1 MGRINVLD
9 TKTANAIKAGEVI
22 ERPVSVVKELFD
34 NAIDSG
40 ATRVTVEFAGGGISL
55 IRVTDDGCGM
65 DREDAEKAF
74 LIHATSKLSK
84 IEDIYSLSTMGFRGE
99 ALASIAA
106 CSDVTLTTGIR
117 GDKAGTRVVYEDGA
131 LKEITDYP
139 ACSGTTVEVRN
150 LFKNLPAR
158 YKFLKKDSTE
168 GMYIT
173 GLIEKLAVIA
183 PEVSIRLIKDGTTLF
198 TTPGNGSELDAVYAV
213 YGKETAKALVPVS
226 FKYEGGRIEGFTGL
240 TSFVRGNR
248 GLQVVYVNG
257 RLIHNK
263 AVSAAIDEA
272 YKNAVMKNKFP
283 ICFLMIYCEPGTV
296 DVNVHP
302 QKSEVKFSNDGDIFR
317 LVFHGIKDALNKS
330 GEAGMTFSGIASKV
344 EEEANAGT
352 QLRYDFSA
360 AGARESSKTAP
371 SASHKLGQQGDPSA
385 ANKLL
390 KILSGFKPD
399 INALTETPG
408 DGDAVPSAASGPEIP
423 VSEAFADIPAGVP
436 ADVLAVPS
444 VPADLLA
451 APASPA
457 DAFASPAVPSE
468 AFAVP
473 SVPAAPAIIE
483 DVDSNRNITDI
494 ERLASASFVGIIFS
508 TYIIL
513 QNEDICFIVDQHAAH
528 ERVLY
533 EEFMVKKKP
542 GVKPAVEQVLTPQIL
557 TLSWEDYSFVED
569 NLSRFEDNGFELE
582 LLGDRQIAV
591 RTVPL
596 GKAGKQ
602 SEVFGA
608 ILSDLKRD
616 VPSKSEIWYQLIQTT
631 ACKAAV
637 KAGDRL
643 TEQEA
648 MKLIESLS
656 KLEDPYHCAHG
667 RPTFFTVSKKDY
679 EKNFKRIV

>member
-1 MGRINVLD
+1 MGRINILD

-22 ERPVSVVKELFD
+22 ERPVSVVKELID

-40 ATRVTVEFAGGGISL
+40 AARVTVEFAGGGISL
-55 IRVTDDGCGM
+55 IRVSDDGCGM
-65 DREDAEKAF
+65 DREDAQKAF
-74 LIHATSKLSK
+74 LIHATSKLHS

-106 CSDVTLTTGIR
+106 CSDVTLTTCLKG
-117 GDKAGTRVVYEDGA
+117 GKTGTRVVYEDGS
-131 LKEITDYP
+131 LKGVYDDSEGV
-139 ACSGTTVEVRN
+139 GTTVEVRN

-183 PEVSIRLIKDGTTLF
+183 PEISIKLIKDGTTLF
-198 TTPGNGSELDAVYAV
+198 TTPGNGSALDAVYAV

-257 RLIHNK
+257 RLIHSK
-263 AVSAAIDEA
+263 TVSAAIDEA

-317 LVFHGIKDALNKS
+317 LVYHGIKDALTKN
-330 GEAGMTFSGIASKV
+330 GEAGMTFNGIAEKV
-344 EEEANAGT
+344 EQEADSGT

-360 AGARESSKTAP
+360 SAAAPGSAASASSAP
-371 SASHKLGQQGDPSA
+371 AASHKLNPQGSPVQ

-390 KILSGFKPD
+390 QILSEFKPD
-399 INALTETPG
+399 IEALKES
-408 DGDAVPSAASGPEIP
+408 ASEPSANPEETVEEP
-423 VSEAFADIPAGVP
+423 YE
-436 ADVLAVPS
+436 
-444 VPADLLA
+444 
-451 APASPA
+451 APAP
-457 DAFASPAVPSE
+457 
-468 AFAVP
+468 
-473 SVPAAPAIIE
+473 APAIID
-483 DVDSNRNITDI
+483 DVQENRTLTDI
-494 ERLASASFVGIIFS
+494 DRLAAASFVGIIFS

-513 QNEDICFIVDQHAAH
+513 QNEDVCFIVDQHAAH

-533 EEFMVKKKP
+533 EEFMVRKKP
-542 GVKPAVEQVLTPQIL
+542 GTAPAVEQVLTPQII

-569 NLSRFEDNGFELE
+569 NIERFKENGFELE
-582 LLGDRQIAV
+582 LLGDRQVAV

-608 ILSDLKRD
+608 ILTDLKRE

-631 ACKAAV
+631 ACKAAI
-637 KAGDRL
+637 KAGDKI
-643 TEQEA
+643 TQQEA

-667 RPTFFTVSKKDY
+667 RPTFFTVSKKDF

>member
-22 ERPVSVVKELFD
+22 ERPVSVVKELID

-40 ATRVTVEFAGGGISL
+40 ASRVTVEFAGGGISL
-55 IRVTDDGCGM
+55 IRVSDDGCGM
-65 DREDAEKAF
+65 DREDAEMAF
-74 LIHATSKLSK
+74 LIHATSKLRS

-106 CSDVTLTTGIR
+106 CSDVTLTTCLKGE
-117 GDKAGTRVVYEDGA
+117 KTGTKVVYEDGS
-131 LKEITDYP
+131 LKGVYDNG
-139 ACSGTTVEVRN
+139 ACTGTTVEVRN

-173 GLIEKLAVIA
+173 GLIEKLAIIV
-183 PEVSIRLIKDGTTLF
+183 PEISIKLIKDGTTLF
-198 TTPGNGSELDAVYAV
+198 TTPGNGSSLDAVYAV
-213 YGKETAKALVPVS
+213 YGKETAKSLIPVN

-248 GLQVVYVNG
+248 GLQVVFVNG
-257 RLIHNK
+257 RLIHSK
-263 AVSAAIDEA
+263 TVSAAIDEA

-283 ICFLMIYCEPGTV
+283 VCFLMIYCEPGTV

-302 QKSEVKFSNDGDIFR
+302 QKAEVKFSNDGDIFR
-317 LVFHGIKDALNKS
+317 LVYHGIKDALNKN
-330 GEAGMTFSGIASKV
+330 GEAGLSFGGIATK
-344 EEEANAGT
+344 EEEETNTGT
-352 QLRYDFSA
+352 QLRYDFSSA
-360 AGARESSKTAP
+360 APARAAAKTQAP
-371 SASHKLGQQGDPSA
+371 SAASHKLGNQGDPAA

-390 KILSGFKPD
+390 QILSDFKPD
-399 INALTETPG
+399 LNALKETPDAPSNETSSEVIG
-408 DGDAVPSAASGPEIP
+408 DIEN
-423 VSEAFADIPAGVP
+423 VSE
-436 ADVLAVPS
+436 
-444 VPADLLA
+444 
-451 APASPA
+451 
-457 DAFASPAVPSE
+457 PAVIPE
-468 AFAVP
+468 PFVP
-473 SVPAAPAIIE
+473 APAIID
-483 DVDSNRNITDI
+483 DVQENRTLTDI
-494 ERLASASFVGIIFS
+494 ERLAAADFVGIIFS

-513 QNEDICFIVDQHAAH
+513 QNEDVCFIVDQHAAH

-542 GVKPAVEQVLTPQIL
+542 GAVPAVEQVLTPQVL

-569 NLSRFEDNGFELE
+569 NIKRFEENGFELE

-602 SEVFGA
+602 SDIFSQ
-608 ILSDLKRD
+608 ILTDLKRE

-637 KAGDRL
+637 RAGDRL
-643 TEQEA
+643 TQQEA

>member
-1 MGRINVLD
+1 MGRINILD

-22 ERPVSVVKELFD
+22 ERPVSVVKELID

-40 ATRVTVEFAGGGISL
+40 ATRITVEFAGGGISL

-74 LIHATSKLSK
+74 LIHATSKLHS
-84 IEDIYSLSTMGFRGE
+84 IEDIYSLSTNGFRGE

-106 CSDVTLTTGIR
+106 CSDVTLTTCLKGE
-117 GDKAGTRVVYEDGA
+117 GEGTKVVYEDGS
-131 LKEITDYP
+131 LKGVYDNS
-139 ACSGTTVEVRN
+139 ACTGTTVEVRN

-173 GLIEKLAVIA
+173 GLIEKIAVIA
-183 PEVSIRLIKDGTTLF
+183 PEISIKLIKDGSVLF
-198 TTPGNGSELDAVYAV
+198 TTPGNGSSLDAVYAV

-226 FKYEGGRIEGFTGL
+226 FKYEGGRIEGFTGM

-257 RLIHNK
+257 RLIHSK
-263 AVSAAIDEA
+263 TVSAAIDEA

-317 LVFHGIKDALNKS
+317 LVYHGIKDALNKN
-330 GEAGMTFSGIASKV
+330 GEAGTLFGGIASKG
-344 EEEANAGT
+344 EEDTNTGT

-360 AGARESSKTAP
+360 SASASKASSKPSSSTADEP
-371 SASHKLGQQGDPSA
+371 KAIEEKASDEVISVF
-385 ANKLL
+385 
-390 KILSGFKPD
+390 SG
-399 INALTETPG
+399 E
-408 DGDAVPSAASGPEIP
+408 PE
-423 VSEAFADIPAGVP
+423 
-436 ADVLAVPS
+436 
-444 VPADLLA
+444 
-451 APASPA
+451 AP
-457 DAFASPAVPSE
+457 
-468 AFAVP
+468 
-473 SVPAAPAIIE
+473 APAIIE
-483 DVDSNRNITDI
+483 DVAENRTLTDI
-494 ERLASASFVGIIFS
+494 DRLAAADFVGIIFS

-513 QNEDICFIVDQHAAH
+513 QNEDVCFIVDQHAAH

-542 GVKPAVEQVLTPQIL
+542 GVAPAVEQVLSPQIL

-569 NLSRFEDNGFELE
+569 KIDRFKENGFELE

-602 SEVFGA
+602 SEVFSA
-608 ILSDLKRD
+608 ILTDLKRE

-631 ACKAAV
+631 ACKAAIR
-637 KAGDRL
+637 AGDKI
-643 TEQEA
+643 TQQEA
-648 MKLIESLS
+648 MALIEKLS

>member
-1 MGRINVLD
+1 LGRINVLD

-22 ERPVSVVKELFD
+22 ERPVSVVKELVD

-55 IRVTDDGCGM
+55 IRVSDDGCGM

-74 LIHATSKLSK
+74 LIHATSKLHS

-106 CSDVTLTTGIR
+106 CSDVTLTTCLKGE
-117 GDKAGTRVVYEDGA
+117 KEGTKVIYEDGS
-131 LKEITDYP
+131 LKGVYENA
-139 ACSGTTVEVRN
+139 ACTGTTVEVRN

-173 GLIEKLAVIA
+173 GLIEKLAIIA
-183 PEVSIRLIKDGTTLF
+183 PEISIKLIKDGTTLF
-198 TTPGNGSELDAVYAV
+198 TTPGNGSSLDAVYAV

-248 GLQVVYVNG
+248 GLQVVFVNG
-257 RLIHNK
+257 RLIHSK
-263 AVSAAIDEA
+263 TVSAAIDEA

-317 LVFHGIKDALNKS
+317 LVYHGIKDALNKS
-330 GEAGMTFSGIASKV
+330 GEAGLSFGGIVTKD
-344 EEEANAGT
+344 EEETSTGT
-352 QLRYDFSA
+352 QLRYDFST
-360 AGARESSKTAP
+360 SAP
-371 SASHKLGQQGDPSA
+371 AKASAKQQTPSVSSHKLGQQGDPAA
-385 ANKLL
+385 ANKILQ
-390 KILSGFKPD
+390 ILSEFKPD
-399 INALTETPG
+399 INALKETP
-408 DGDAVPSAASGPEIP
+408 DEPSIKEDTVAETVIEPEPFVP
-423 VSEAFADIPAGVP
+423 
-436 ADVLAVPS
+436 
-444 VPADLLA
+444 
-451 APASPA
+451 
-457 DAFASPAVPSE
+457 
-468 AFAVP
+468 
-473 SVPAAPAIIE
+473 APAIIE
-483 DVDSNRNITDI
+483 DVQENRTLTDI
-494 ERLASASFVGIIFS
+494 ERLAAADFVGIIFS

-513 QNEDICFIVDQHAAH
+513 QNEDVCFIVDQHAAH

-542 GVKPAVEQVLTPQIL
+542 GVAPAVEQVLTPQVL

-569 NLSRFEDNGFELE
+569 NLKRFEENGFELE

-602 SEVFGA
+602 SEVFSQ
-608 ILSDLKRD
+608 ILTDLKRE

-637 KAGDRL
+637 RAGDKL
-643 TEQEA
+643 TQQEA

-667 RPTFFTVSKKDY
+667 RPTFFTVYKKDY

>member
-22 ERPVSVVKELFD
+22 ERPVSVVKELVD

-74 LIHATSKLSK
+74 LIHATSKLHS

-106 CSDVTLTTGIR
+106 CSDVTLTTCLKGENS
-117 GDKAGTRVVYEDGA
+117 GTKVVYEDGS
-131 LKEITDYP
+131 LKGVYENPSCT
-139 ACSGTTVEVRN
+139 GTTVEVRN

-183 PEVSIRLIKDGTTLF
+183 PEISIKLIKDGTTLF
-198 TTPGNGSELDAVYAV
+198 TTPGNGSSLDAVYAV
-213 YGKETAKALVPVS
+213 YGKETAKALVPVT

-248 GLQVVYVNG
+248 GLQVVFVNG
-257 RLIHNK
+257 RLIHSK
-263 AVSAAIDEA
+263 TVSAAIDEA

-317 LVFHGIKDALNKS
+317 LVYHGIKDALNKS
-330 GEAGMTFSGIASKV
+330 GEAGLSFGGIATK
-344 EEEANAGT
+344 EEEETNTGT

-360 AGARESSKTAP
+360 AAAPSKASKTQTASAP
-371 SASHKLGQQGDPSA
+371 SASHKLNPQGDPAA

-390 KILSGFKPD
+390 QILSEFKPD

-408 DGDAVPSAASGPEIP
+408 EP
-423 VSEAFADIPAGVP
+423 VVVKEQAEEVISE
-436 ADVLAVPS
+436 
-444 VPADLLA
+444 
-451 APASPA
+451 
-457 DAFASPAVPSE
+457 
-468 AFAVP
+468 
-473 SVPAAPAIIE
+473 PAAPAIID
-483 DVDSNRNITDI
+483 DVQENRTLSDI
-494 ERLASASFVGIIFS
+494 ERLAAADFVGIIFS

-513 QNEDICFIVDQHAAH
+513 QNEDVCFIVDQHAAH

-542 GVKPAVEQVLTPQIL
+542 GTAPAVEQVLTPQVL

-569 NLSRFEDNGFELE
+569 NIKRFEENGFELE

-602 SEVFGA
+602 SEVFSQ
-608 ILSDLKRD
+608 ILTDLKRE

-637 KAGDRL
+637 RAGDKL
-643 TEQEA
+643 TQQEA

>member
-22 ERPVSVVKELFD
+22 ERPVSVVKELVD

-55 IRVTDDGCGM
+55 IRVSDDGCGM

-74 LIHATSKLSK
+74 LIHATSKLHS

-106 CSDVTLTTGIR
+106 CSDVTLTTCLKGE
-117 GDKAGTRVVYEDGA
+117 KTGTKVVYEDGS
-131 LKEITDYP
+131 LKDVYDNPE
-139 ACSGTTVEVRN
+139 CVGTTVEVRN

-183 PEVSIRLIKDGTTLF
+183 PEISIKLIKDGATLF
-198 TTPGNGSELDAVYAV
+198 TTPGNGSSLDAVYAV

-248 GLQVVYVNG
+248 GLQVVFVNG
-257 RLIHNK
+257 RLIHSK
-263 AVSAAIDEA
+263 TVSAAIDEA

-317 LVFHGIKDALNKS
+317 LVYHGIKDALTKN
-330 GEAGMTFSGIASKV
+330 GEAGMTFNGIAEKV
-344 EEEANAGT
+344 EEEANSGT
-352 QLRYDFSA
+352 QLRYDFSTASA
-360 AGARESSKTAP
+360 APKASSRYSAAP
-371 SASHKLGQQGDPSA
+371 TASHKLGQQGDPA
-385 ANKLL
+385 QANKLL
-390 KILSGFKPD
+390 QILSEFKPD
-399 INALTETPG
+399 IEALKESSEE
-408 DGDAVPSAASGPEIP
+408 PSAKQEPAAEPE
-423 VSEAFADIPAGVP
+423 VFETVQ
-436 ADVLAVPS
+436 
-444 VPADLLA
+444 
-451 APASPA
+451 
-457 DAFASPAVPSE
+457 
-468 AFAVP
+468 
-473 SVPAAPAIIE
+473 AAPAIIE
-483 DVDSNRNITDI
+483 DVQKNRTLTDI
-494 ERLASASFVGIIFS
+494 DRLAAADFVGIIFS

-513 QNEDICFIVDQHAAH
+513 QNEDVCFIVDQHAAH

-542 GVKPAVEQVLTPQIL
+542 GTAPAVEQVLTPQII

-569 NLSRFEDNGFELE
+569 NIERFKENGFELE

-602 SEVFGA
+602 SEVFSA
-608 ILSDLKRD
+608 ILVDLKRE

-631 ACKAAV
+631 ACKAAIR
-637 KAGDRL
+637 AGDRI
-643 TEQEA
+643 TQQEA
-648 MKLIESLS
+648 MRLIEELS
-656 KLEDPYHCAHG
+656 MCEDPYHCAHG
-667 RPTFFTVSKKDY
+667 RPTFFTVAKKDY

>member
-1 MGRINVLD
+1 MGRINILD

-22 ERPVSVVKELFD
+22 ERPVSVVKELID

-40 ATRVTVEFAGGGISL
+40 ASRIIVEFAGGGISL

-65 DREDAEKAF
+65 DREDAQKAF
-74 LIHATSKLSK
+74 LIHATSKLHK

-106 CSDVTLTTGIR
+106 CSDVTLTTCLKG
-117 GDKAGTRVVYEDGA
+117 GKQGTQVVYEDGS
-131 LKEITDYP
+131 LKGVYDSPEST
-139 ACSGTTVEVRN
+139 GTTIEVRN

-183 PEVSIRLIKDGTTLF
+183 PEISIKLIKDGATLF
-198 TTPGNGSELDAVYAV
+198 TTPGNGNALDAVYAV

-226 FKYEGGRIEGFTGL
+226 FKYESGRIEGFTGL

-257 RLIHNK
+257 RLIHSK
-263 AVSAAIDEA
+263 TVSAAIDEA

-283 ICFLMIYCEPGTV
+283 VCFLMIYCEPGTV

-302 QKSEVKFSNDGDIFR
+302 QKSEVKFSNDSDIFR
-317 LVFHGIKDALNKS
+317 LVYHGIKDALNKN
-330 GEAGMTFSGIASKV
+330 GEAGMTFSGIAEKV
-344 EEEANAGT
+344 SEEADSAT
-352 QLRYDFSA
+352 QLRFDFSTTNTKA
-360 AGARESSKTAP
+360 QEKPSTPATA
-371 SASHKLGQQGDPSA
+371 HKLVQPQGDPAA
-385 ANKLL
+385 ANRLL
-390 KILSGFKPD
+390 KILSDFKPD
-399 INALTETPG
+399 IDALKENTDEP
-408 DGDAVPSAASGPEIP
+408 VPS
-423 VSEAFADIPAGVP
+423 SEPAPTEAEGIFE
-436 ADVLAVPS
+436 
-444 VPADLLA
+444 
-451 APASPA
+451 SP
-457 DAFASPAVPSE
+457 
-468 AFAVP
+468 
-473 SVPAAPAIIE
+473 APAIIE
-483 DVDSNRNITDI
+483 DKQENRTLTDI
-494 ERLASASFVGIIFS
+494 DRLASADFVGIIFS

-513 QNEDICFIVDQHAAH
+513 QNEDVCFIVDQHAAH

-542 GVKPAVEQVLTPQIL
+542 GAVPAVEQVLTPQIL

-569 NLSRFEDNGFELE
+569 NLDRFRDNGFELE
-582 LLGDRQIAV
+582 MLGDRQVAV

-602 SEVFGA
+602 SEVFEA
-608 ILSDLKRD
+608 ILTDLKRE
-616 VPSKSEIWYQLIQTT
+616 VPSKSDIWYQLIQTT
-631 ACKAAV
+631 ACKAAIR
-637 KAGDRL
+637 AGDKI

>member
-1 MGRINVLD
+1 MGRINILD

-22 ERPVSVVKELFD
+22 ERPVSVVKELID

-40 ATRVTVEFAGGGISL
+40 ASRITVEFAGGGISL

-74 LIHATSKLSK
+74 LIHATSKLHS
-84 IEDIYSLSTMGFRGE
+84 IEEIYSLSTMGFRGE

-106 CSDVTLTTGIR
+106 CSDVTLTTGLK
-117 GDKAGTRVVYEDGA
+117 DEKNGTMVVYEDGS
-131 LKEITDYP
+131 LKEVSECP
-139 ACSGTTVEVRN
+139 SCSGTTIEVRN

-183 PEVSIRLIKDGTTLF
+183 PEISIKLIKDGVTLF
-198 TTPGNGSELDAVYAV
+198 TTPGNGSSLDAVYAV

-248 GLQVVYVNG
+248 GLQVVFVNG
-257 RLIHNK
+257 RLIHSK
-263 AVSAAIDEA
+263 TVSAAIDEA

-317 LVFHGIKDALNKS
+317 LVYHGIKDALTKN
-330 GEAGMTFSGIASKV
+330 GEAGMTFNGIAEKV
-344 EEEANAGT
+344 EEEANSGT
-352 QLRYDFSA
+352 QLRYDFSTASA
-360 AGARESSKTAP
+360 APKSASRYSAGP
-371 SASHKLGQQGDPSA
+371 SASHKLGQQGDPA
-385 ANKLL
+385 QANKLL
-390 KILSGFKPD
+390 QILSEFKPD
-399 INALTETPG
+399 IEALKEDTSEPSFKQETAIAEPEPFETEPV
-408 DGDAVPSAASGPEIP
+408 VP
-423 VSEAFADIPAGVP
+423 V
-436 ADVLAVPS
+436 
-444 VPADLLA
+444 
-451 APASPA
+451 
-457 DAFASPAVPSE
+457 
-468 AFAVP
+468 
-473 SVPAAPAIIE
+473 APAIIE
-483 DVDSNRNITDI
+483 DVQENRTITDI
-494 ERLASASFVGIIFS
+494 DRLAAADFVGIIFS

-513 QNEDICFIVDQHAAH
+513 QNEDVCFIVDQHAAH

-542 GVKPAVEQVLTPQIL
+542 GATPVVEQVLTPQIL
-557 TLSWEDYSFVED
+557 ILSWEDYSFVED
-569 NLSRFEDNGFELE
+569 NIERFKENGFELE

-608 ILSDLKRD
+608 ILTDLKRE
-616 VPSKSEIWYQLIQTT
+616 VPAKSDIWYQLIQTT

-637 KAGDRL
+637 RAGDKL
-643 TEQEA
+643 TQQEA
-648 MKLIESLS
+648 MRLIKELS
-656 KLEDPYHCAHG
+656 ACEDPYHCAHG

>member
-34 NAIDSG
+34 NALDSG

-74 LIHATSKLSK
+74 LIHATSKLQS
-84 IEDIYSLSTMGFRGE
+84 IEDIYTLSTMGFRGE

-106 CSDVTLTTGIR
+106 CSDVTLTTSLKGE
-117 GDKAGTRVVYEDGA
+117 DKGTRVVYEDGS
-131 LKEITDYP
+131 LKDISECP
-139 ACSGTTVEVRN
+139 SCSGTTVEVRN

-173 GLIEKLAVIA
+173 GLIEKLAIIA
-183 PEVSIRLIKDGTTLF
+183 PEISIKLIKDGTVLF
-198 TTPGNGSELDAVYAV
+198 TTPGNGSATDAVYAV

-226 FKYEGGRIEGFTGL
+226 YKQEGGRIEGFTGL

-248 GLQVVYVNG
+248 GLQVVFVNG
-257 RLIHNK
+257 RLIHSK
-263 AVSAAIDEA
+263 TVSAAIDEA

-302 QKSEVKFSNDGDIFR
+302 QKSEVKFSSDNDIFR
-317 LVFHGIKDALNKS
+317 LVYHGIKDALNKS
-330 GEAGMTFSGIASKV
+330 GEAGMTFGGIASKV
-344 EEEANAGT
+344 EEEAESGT

-360 AGARESSKTAP
+360 SQSASGPSSQTSSRTSSP
-371 SASHKLGQQGDPSA
+371 SVSSHKLGQQGGDPAA
-385 ANKLL
+385 ANRLL
-390 KILSGFKPD
+390 KILSEFKPD
-399 INALTETPG
+399 IEALKEDTAGPRNGTLTETQPESQTQLQ
-408 DGDAVPSAASGPEIP
+408 DSDAP
-423 VSEAFADIPAGVP
+423 GVP
-436 ADVLAVPS
+436 DVFIPPVTENTQPK
-444 VPADLLA
+444 
-451 APASPA
+451 
-457 DAFASPAVPSE
+457 
-468 AFAVP
+468 
-473 SVPAAPAIIE
+473 APAIID
-483 DVDSNRNITDI
+483 DVTENRTITDI
-494 ERLASASFVGIIFS
+494 DRLAAASFVGIIFS

-542 GVKPAVEQVLTPQIL
+542 GAPVAVEQVLTPQIL

-569 NLSRFEDNGFELE
+569 NLSRFEENGFELE

-596 GKAGKQ
+596 GKAGRQ
-602 SEVFGA
+602 SAVFGE
-608 ILSDLKRD
+608 ILTDLKRE
-616 VPSKSEIWYQLIQTT
+616 VPSKSDIWYQLIQTT

-637 KAGDRL
+637 RAGDRL

-648 MKLIESLS
+648 MSLIEKLS

>member
-1 MGRINVLD
+1 MGRINILD

-22 ERPVSVVKELFD
+22 ERPVSVVKELID

-40 ATRVTVEFAGGGISL
+40 ATRITVEFAGGGISL

-74 LIHATSKLSK
+74 LIHATSKLHS
-84 IEDIYSLSTMGFRGE
+84 IEDIYSLSTNGFRGE

-106 CSDVTLTTGIR
+106 CSDVTLTTCIK
-117 GDKAGTRVVYEDGA
+117 GDKTGTKVEYEDGS
-131 LKEITDYP
+131 LKGVYDNPE
-139 ACSGTTVEVRN
+139 CVGTTVEVRN

-173 GLIEKLAVIA
+173 GLIEKIAVIA
-183 PEVSIRLIKDGTTLF
+183 PEISIKLIKDGATLF
-198 TTPGNGSELDAVYAV
+198 TTPGNGSSLDAVYAV

-248 GLQVVYVNG
+248 GLQVVFVNG
-257 RLIHNK
+257 RLIHSK
-263 AVSAAIDEA
+263 TVSAAIDEA

-317 LVFHGIKDALNKS
+317 LVYHGIKDALTKS
-330 GEAGMTFSGIASKV
+330 GQAGMTFNGIAEKV
-344 EEEANAGT
+344 DEEANAGT
-352 QLRYDFSA
+352 QLRYDFSSA
-360 AGARESSKTAP
+360 SAP
-371 SASHKLGQQGDPSA
+371 SKAASKPSSAPVASHKLGQQGDPA
-385 ANKLL
+385 QANKLL
-390 KILSGFKPD
+390 KILSEFKPD
-399 INALTETPG
+399 IEALKESS
-408 DGDAVPSAASGPEIP
+408 DVPSSKDETASEPE
-423 VSEAFADIPAGVP
+423 VFD
-436 ADVLAVPS
+436 
-444 VPADLLA
+444 
-451 APASPA
+451 APAP
-457 DAFASPAVPSE
+457 
-468 AFAVP
+468 
-473 SVPAAPAIIE
+473 APAIID
-483 DVDSNRNITDI
+483 DVQENRTLTDI
-494 ERLASASFVGIIFS
+494 ERLASAEFVGIIFS

-513 QNEDICFIVDQHAAH
+513 QNEDVCFIVDQHAAH

-542 GVKPAVEQVLTPQIL
+542 GATPAVEQVLTPQII

-569 NLSRFEDNGFELE
+569 NIERFKDNGFELE
-582 LLGDRQIAV
+582 LLGDRQVAV

-608 ILSDLKRD
+608 ILTDLKRE

-637 KAGDRL
+637 RAGDKL
-643 TEQEA
+643 TRQEA

>member
-9 TKTANAIKAGEVI
+9 AKTANAIKAGEVI

-55 IRVTDDGCGM
+55 IRVSDDGCGM
-65 DREDAEKAF
+65 DREDAEKSF
-74 LIHATSKLSK
+74 LIHATSKLHA
-84 IEDIYSLSTMGFRGE
+84 IEDIYTLSTMGFRGE

-117 GDKAGTRVVYEDGA
+117 GEKSGTKVVYEDGS
-131 LKEITDYP
+131 LKGVYECAP
-139 ACSGTTVEVRN
+139 CSGTVVEVRN

-173 GLIEKLAVIA
+173 GLIEKFAVIA
-183 PEVSIRLIKDGTTLF
+183 PEISIKLIKDGNVLF
-198 TTPGNGSELDAVYAV
+198 TTPGNGSSLDAVYSV
-213 YGKETAKALVPVS
+213 YGKETAKALVPVN
-226 FKYEGGRIEGFTGL
+226 FKYEGGRVEGFTGL

-248 GLQVVYVNG
+248 GLQVVFVNG
-257 RLIHNK
+257 RLIHSK
-263 AVSAAIDEA
+263 TVSAAIDEA

-302 QKSEVKFSNDGDIFR
+302 QKSEVKFSSDSDIFR
-317 LVFHGIKDALNKS
+317 LVYHGIKDALAKS
-330 GEAGMTFSGIASKV
+330 GEAGAVFGGIASKD
-344 EEEANAGT
+344 EEEKDTGT
-352 QLRYDFSA
+352 QLRFDFSSTKA
-360 AGARESSKTAP
+360 ASRTSSSQVP
-371 SASHKLGQQGDPSA
+371 SASHKLGQQQGDPAA

-390 KILSGFKPD
+390 KILSEFKPD
-399 INALTETPG
+399 IGALSEEPG
-408 DGDAVPSAASGPEIP
+408 TSVKTSSEDNGTMPSENDVFLSVTDEAP
-423 VSEAFADIPAGVP
+423 VVP
-436 ADVLAVPS
+436 AE
-444 VPADLLA
+444 A
-451 APASPA
+451 APK
-457 DAFASPAVPSE
+457 
-468 AFAVP
+468 
-473 SVPAAPAIIE
+473 IIE
-483 DVDSNRNITDI
+483 DAPENRVLTDI
-494 ERLASASFVGIIFS
+494 DRLASADFVGIIFS

-542 GVKPAVEQVLTPQIL
+542 GNPPAVEQVLTPQIL

-569 NLSRFEDNGFELE
+569 NISRFEENGFELE

-596 GKAGKQ
+596 GKAGRQ
-602 SEVFGA
+602 SAVFGE
-608 ILSDLKRD
+608 ILTDLKRE
-616 VPSKSEIWYQLIQTT
+616 VPAKSDIWYQLIQTT

-637 KAGDRL
+637 RAGDKL

-648 MKLIESLS
+648 MSLIAKLSV
-656 KLEDPYHCAHG
+656 LEDPYHCAHG

>member
-1 MGRINVLD
+1 MGRINILD

-22 ERPVSVVKELFD
+22 ERPVSVVKELID

-40 ATRVTVEFAGGGISL
+40 ASRIIVEFAGGGISL

-65 DREDAEKAF
+65 DREDAQKAF
-74 LIHATSKLSK
+74 LIHATSKLHK

-106 CSDVTLTTGIR
+106 CSDVTLTTCLKG
-117 GDKAGTRVVYEDGA
+117 GKQGTQVVYEDGS
-131 LKEITDYP
+131 LKGVYDSPEST
-139 ACSGTTVEVRN
+139 GTTIEVRN

-183 PEVSIRLIKDGTTLF
+183 PEISIKLIKDGATLF
-198 TTPGNGSELDAVYAV
+198 TTPGNGNALDAVYAV

-226 FKYEGGRIEGFTGL
+226 FKYESGRIEGFTGL

-257 RLIHNK
+257 RLIHSK
-263 AVSAAIDEA
+263 TVSAAIDEA

-283 ICFLMIYCEPGTV
+283 VCFLMIYCEPGTV

-302 QKSEVKFSNDGDIFR
+302 QKSEVKFSNDSDIFR
-317 LVFHGIKDALNKS
+317 LVYHGIKDALNKN
-330 GEAGMTFSGIASKV
+330 GEAGMTFSGIAEKV
-344 EEEANAGT
+344 SEEADSAT
-352 QLRYDFSA
+352 QLRFDFSTTNTKA
-360 AGARESSKTAP
+360 QEKPSTPATA
-371 SASHKLGQQGDPSA
+371 HKLVQPQGDPAA
-385 ANKLL
+385 ANRLL
-390 KILSGFKPD
+390 KILSDFKPD
-399 INALTETPG
+399 IDALKENTDEP
-408 DGDAVPSAASGPEIP
+408 VPS
-423 VSEAFADIPAGVP
+423 SEPAPTEAEGIFE
-436 ADVLAVPS
+436 
-444 VPADLLA
+444 
-451 APASPA
+451 SP
-457 DAFASPAVPSE
+457 
-468 AFAVP
+468 
-473 SVPAAPAIIE
+473 APAIVE
-483 DVDSNRNITDI
+483 DKQENRTLTDI
-494 ERLASASFVGIIFS
+494 DRLASADFVGIIFS

-513 QNEDICFIVDQHAAH
+513 QNEDVCFIVDQHAAH

-542 GVKPAVEQVLTPQIL
+542 GAVPAVEQVLTPQIL

-569 NLSRFEDNGFELE
+569 NLDRFRDNGFELE
-582 LLGDRQIAV
+582 MLGDRQVAV

-602 SEVFGA
+602 SEVFEA
-608 ILSDLKRD
+608 ILTDLKRE
-616 VPSKSEIWYQLIQTT
+616 VPSKSDIWYQLIQTT
-631 ACKAAV
+631 ACKAAIR
-637 KAGDRL
+637 AGDKI

>member
-1 MGRINVLD
+1 MGRINILD

-22 ERPVSVVKELFD
+22 ERPVSVVKELID

-40 ATRVTVEFAGGGISL
+40 ATRVTVEFAGGGITL
-55 IRVTDDGCGM
+55 IRVSDDGCGM

-74 LIHATSKLSK
+74 LIHATSKLHS
-84 IEDIYSLSTMGFRGE
+84 IEDIYSLSTNGFRGE

-106 CSDVTLTTGIR
+106 CSDVTLTTCLNGENE
-117 GDKAGTRVVYEDGA
+117 GTRVVYEDGS
-131 LKEITDYP
+131 LKGVYDNP
-139 ACSGTTVEVRN
+139 ACTGTTVEVRN

-173 GLIEKLAVIA
+173 GLIEKIAIIA
-183 PEVSIRLIKDGTTLF
+183 PEISIKLIKDGTTLF
-198 TTPGNGSELDAVYAV
+198 TTPGNGSSLDAVYAV
-213 YGKETAKALVPVS
+213 YGKDTAKALVPVS

-248 GLQVVYVNG
+248 GLQCVFVNG
-257 RLIHNK
+257 RLIHSK
-263 AVSAAIDEA
+263 TVSAAIDEA

-317 LVFHGIKDALNKS
+317 LVYHGIKDALNKS
-330 GEAGMTFSGIASKV
+330 GEAGLSFGGIVTK
-344 EEEANAGT
+344 EEEPDTGT
-352 QLRYDFSA
+352 QLRYDFSTTA
-360 AGARESSKTAP
+360 PVKSASKTQTSSA
-371 SASHKLGQQGDPSA
+371 ASHKIGPQQGDPAA

-390 KILSGFKPD
+390 QILADFKPD
-399 INALTETPG
+399 LNALKETSDEPASNEEPVALESTETE
-408 DGDAVPSAASGPEIP
+408 SI
-423 VSEAFADIPAGVP
+423 VS
-436 ADVLAVPS
+436 
-444 VPADLLA
+444 
-451 APASPA
+451 
-457 DAFASPAVPSE
+457 
-468 AFAVP
+468 
-473 SVPAAPAIIE
+473 APAIIE
-483 DVDSNRNITDI
+483 DVQENRTLTDI
-494 ERLASASFVGIIFS
+494 ERLAAADFVGIIFS

-513 QNEDICFIVDQHAAH
+513 QNEDVCFIVDQHAAH

-533 EEFMVKKKP
+533 EEFMVKKQP
-542 GVKPAVEQVLTPQIL
+542 GSAPAVEQVLTPQVL

-569 NLSRFEDNGFELE
+569 NLKRFEENGFELE

-602 SEVFGA
+602 SEVFSN
-608 ILSDLKRD
+608 ILTDLKRD

-631 ACKAAV
+631 ACKAAIR
-637 KAGDRL
+637 AGDKI
-643 TEQEA
+643 TQQEA

>member
-1 MGRINVLD
+1 MGRINILD

-22 ERPVSVVKELFD
+22 ERPVSVVKELID

-40 ATRVTVEFAGGGISL
+40 AARVTVEFAGGGISL
-55 IRVTDDGCGM
+55 IRVSDDGCGM

-74 LIHATSKLSK
+74 LIHATSKLHS

-106 CSDVTLTTGIR
+106 CSDVTLTTCIKGE
-117 GDKAGTRVVYEDGA
+117 KTGTRVVYEDGS
-131 LKEITDYP
+131 LKGVYDNPE
-139 ACSGTTVEVRN
+139 CVGTTVEVRN

-183 PEVSIRLIKDGTTLF
+183 PEISIKLIKDGATLF
-198 TTPGNGSELDAVYAV
+198 TTPGNGSSLDAVYAV

-248 GLQVVYVNG
+248 GLQVVFVNG
-257 RLIHNK
+257 RLIHSK
-263 AVSAAIDEA
+263 TVSAAIDEA

-302 QKSEVKFSNDGDIFR
+302 QKSEVKFSNDGDIFW
-317 LVFHGIKDALNKS
+317 LVYHGIKDALTKN
-330 GEAGMTFSGIASKV
+330 GEAGMTFNGIAEKV
-344 EEEANAGT
+344 EEEANSGT
-352 QLRYDFSA
+352 QLRYDFSTASA
-360 AGARESSKTAP
+360 APKSASRYSAGP
-371 SASHKLGQQGDPSA
+371 SASHKLGQQGDPA
-385 ANKLL
+385 QANKLL
-390 KILSGFKPD
+390 QILSEFKPD
-399 INALTETPG
+399 IEALKE
-408 DGDAVPSAASGPEIP
+408 DASEPTVKQKTGVVEPEPFESAHVMPI
-423 VSEAFADIPAGVP
+423 
-436 ADVLAVPS
+436 
-444 VPADLLA
+444 
-451 APASPA
+451 
-457 DAFASPAVPSE
+457 
-468 AFAVP
+468 
-473 SVPAAPAIIE
+473 APAIIE
-483 DVDSNRNITDI
+483 DVQENRTITDI
-494 ERLASASFVGIIFS
+494 DRLAAADFVGIIFS

-513 QNEDICFIVDQHAAH
+513 QNEDVCFIVDQHAAH

-542 GVKPAVEQVLTPQIL
+542 GVTPAVEQVLTPQIL

-569 NLSRFEDNGFELE
+569 NIDRFKENGFELE

-608 ILSDLKRD
+608 ILTDLKRE

-637 KAGDRL
+637 RAGDRL
-643 TEQEA
+643 TQQEA
-648 MKLIESLS
+648 MRLIEELSLC
-656 KLEDPYHCAHG
+656 EDPYHCAHG

>member
-1 MGRINVLD
+1 MGRINILD

-22 ERPVSVVKELFD
+22 ERPVSVVKELVD

-55 IRVTDDGCGM
+55 IRVSDDGCGM

-74 LIHATSKLSK
+74 LIHATSKLHS
-84 IEDIYSLSTMGFRGE
+84 IEDIYSLSTNGFRGE

-106 CSDVTLTTGIR
+106 CSDVTLTTCLKGENE
-117 GDKAGTRVVYEDGA
+117 GTRVVYEDGS
-131 LKEITDYP
+131 LKGVYDNA
-139 ACSGTTVEVRN
+139 ACTGTTVEVRN

-173 GLIEKLAVIA
+173 GLIEKIAVIV
-183 PEVSIRLIKDGTTLF
+183 PEISIKLIKDGSVLF
-198 TTPGNGSELDAVYAV
+198 TTPGNGSSLDAVYAV

-248 GLQVVYVNG
+248 GLQVVFVNG
-257 RLIHNK
+257 RLIHSK
-263 AVSAAIDEA
+263 TVSAAIDEA

-317 LVFHGIKDALNKS
+317 LVYHGIKDALNKS
-330 GEAGMTFSGIASKV
+330 GEAGLSFGGIVTK
-344 EEEANAGT
+344 EEDEMNTGT
-352 QLRYDFSA
+352 QLRYDFS
-360 AGARESSKTAP
+360 STAP
-371 SASHKLGQQGDPSA
+371 VKASAKPQTTAAASHKLGQQGDPAA

-390 KILSGFKPD
+390 QILSEFKPD
-399 INALTETPG
+399 INALKETSDESSVKEETVAEPVTEPEPF
-408 DGDAVPSAASGPEIP
+408 VP
-423 VSEAFADIPAGVP
+423 
-436 ADVLAVPS
+436 
-444 VPADLLA
+444 
-451 APASPA
+451 
-457 DAFASPAVPSE
+457 
-468 AFAVP
+468 
-473 SVPAAPAIIE
+473 APAIIDDIQE
-483 DVDSNRNITDI
+483 NRTLTDI
-494 ERLASASFVGIIFS
+494 ERLAAADFVGIIFS

-513 QNEDICFIVDQHAAH
+513 QNEDVCFIVDQHAAH

-542 GVKPAVEQVLTPQIL
+542 GVAPAVEQVLTPQVI

-569 NLSRFEDNGFELE
+569 NLKRFEENGFELE
-582 LLGDRQIAV
+582 LLGDRQLAV

-596 GKAGKQ
+596 GKAGRQ
-602 SEVFGA
+602 SEVFSQ
-608 ILSDLKRD
+608 ILTDLKRE

-631 ACKAAV
+631 ACKAAIR
-637 KAGDRL
+637 AGDKI
-643 TEQEA
+643 TQQEA

>member
-22 ERPVSVVKELFD
+22 ERPVSVVKELID

-40 ATRVTVEFAGGGISL
+40 ASRITVEFAGGGISL

-74 LIHATSKLSK
+74 LIHATSKLHS

-106 CSDVTLTTGIR
+106 CSDVTLTTCLKGE
-117 GDKAGTRVVYEDGA
+117 KEGTKVVYEDGS
-131 LKEITDYP
+131 LKGVYDNPEM
-139 ACSGTTVEVRN
+139 SGTSVEVRN

-158 YKFLKKDSTE
+158 YKFLKKESTE

-183 PEVSIRLIKDGTTLF
+183 PEISIKLIKDGATLF
-198 TTPGNGSELDAVYAV
+198 TTPGNGSSLDAVYAV

-248 GLQVVYVNG
+248 GLQVVFVNG
-257 RLIHNK
+257 RLIHSK
-263 AVSAAIDEA
+263 TVSAAIDEA

-317 LVFHGIKDALNKS
+317 LVYHGIKDALTKN
-330 GEAGMTFSGIASKV
+330 GEAGMTFNGIAEKV
-344 EEEANAGT
+344 EAEADSGT
-352 QLRYDFSA
+352 QLRYDFSTA
-360 AGARESSKTAP
+360 SSAP
-371 SASHKLGQQGDPSA
+371 KASSRYSASPNASHKLGQQGDPA
-385 ANKLL
+385 QANKLL
-390 KILSGFKPD
+390 QILSEFKPD
-399 INALTETPG
+399 IEALKETSDEP
-408 DGDAVPSAASGPEIP
+408 AAKPESA
-423 VSEAFADIPAGVP
+423 SEQDIIEP
-436 ADVLAVPS
+436 
-444 VPADLLA
+444 
-451 APASPA
+451 
-457 DAFASPAVPSE
+457 
-468 AFAVP
+468 
-473 SVPAAPAIIE
+473 VPAAPAIID
-483 DVDSNRNITDI
+483 DVQENRNITDI
-494 ERLASASFVGIIFS
+494 DRLAAAVFVGIIFS

-513 QNEDICFIVDQHAAH
+513 QNEDVCFIVDQHAAH

-533 EEFMVKKKP
+533 EEFMIKKKP
-542 GVKPAVEQVLTPQIL
+542 GAVPAVEQVLTPQIL

-569 NLSRFEDNGFELE
+569 NIDRFKDNGFELE
-582 LLGDRQIAV
+582 LLGDRQVAV

-602 SEVFGA
+602 SEVFSA
-608 ILSDLKRD
+608 ILTDLKHE

-631 ACKAAV
+631 ACKAAIR
-637 KAGDRL
+637 AGDKI
-643 TEQEA
+643 TQQEA
-648 MKLIESLS
+648 MRLVEELS
-656 KLEDPYHCAHG
+656 GCEDPYHCAHG
-667 RPTFFTVSKKDY
+667 RPTFFTVAKKDY

>member
-22 ERPVSVVKELFD
+22 ERPVSVVKELID

-40 ATRVTVEFAGGGISL
+40 ASRITVEFAGGGISL

-65 DREDAEKAF
+65 DREDAGKAF
-74 LIHATSKLSK
+74 LIHATSKLRS

-106 CSDVTLTTGIR
+106 CSDVTLTTCLKGE
-117 GDKAGTRVVYEDGA
+117 KEGTKVVYEDGS
-131 LKEITDYP
+131 LKGVYDNPEM
-139 ACSGTTVEVRN
+139 SGTSVEVRN

-183 PEVSIRLIKDGTTLF
+183 PEISIKLIKDGVTLF
-198 TTPGNGSELDAVYAV
+198 TTPGNGSSLDAVYAV

-248 GLQVVYVNG
+248 GLQVVFVNG
-257 RLIHNK
+257 RLIHSK
-263 AVSAAIDEA
+263 TVSAAIDEA

-317 LVFHGIKDALNKS
+317 LVYHGIKDALTKN
-330 GEAGMTFSGIASKV
+330 GEAGMTFNGIAEKV
-344 EEEANAGT
+344 EEEADSGT
-352 QLRYDFSA
+352 QLRYDFSTA
-360 AGARESSKTAP
+360 ASAPKASSRYSAP
-371 SASHKLGQQGDPSA
+371 PNASHKLGQQGDPA
-385 ANKLL
+385 QANKLL
-390 KILSGFKPD
+390 QILSEFKPD
-399 INALTETPG
+399 IEALKETS
-408 DGDAVPSAASGPEIP
+408 DEPSAKPEPALEQEITEP
-423 VSEAFADIPAGVP
+423 VQT
-436 ADVLAVPS
+436 
-444 VPADLLA
+444 
-451 APASPA
+451 
-457 DAFASPAVPSE
+457 
-468 AFAVP
+468 
-473 SVPAAPAIIE
+473 APAIID
-483 DVDSNRNITDI
+483 DVQENRTITDI
-494 ERLASASFVGIIFS
+494 DRLAAADFVGIIFS

-513 QNEDICFIVDQHAAH
+513 QNEDVCFIVDQHAAH

-533 EEFMVKKKP
+533 EEFMIRKKP
-542 GVKPAVEQVLTPQIL
+542 GTAPAVEQVLTPQII

-569 NLSRFEDNGFELE
+569 NIERFKENGFELE

-602 SEVFGA
+602 SEVFSA
-608 ILSDLKRD
+608 ILVDLKRE
-616 VPSKSEIWYQLIQTT
+616 VPSRSEIWYQLIQTT
-631 ACKAAV
+631 ACKAAIR
-637 KAGDRL
+637 AGDRI
-643 TEQEA
+643 TQQEA
-648 MKLIESLS
+648 MRLIEELS
-656 KLEDPYHCAHG
+656 MCEDPYHCAHG
-667 RPTFFTVSKKDY
+667 RPTFFTVAKKDY

>member
-1 MGRINVLD
+1 LGRINILD

-22 ERPVSVVKELFD
+22 ERPVSVVKELID

-40 ATRVTVEFAGGGISL
+40 ASRIIVEFAGGGISL

-65 DREDAEKAF
+65 DREDAQKAF
-74 LIHATSKLSK
+74 LIHATSKLHK

-106 CSDVTLTTGIR
+106 CSDVTLTTCLKG
-117 GDKAGTRVVYEDGA
+117 GKQGTQVVYEDGS
-131 LKEITDYP
+131 LKGVYDSPEST
-139 ACSGTTVEVRN
+139 GTTIEVRN

-183 PEVSIRLIKDGTTLF
+183 PEISIKLIKDGATLF
-198 TTPGNGSELDAVYAV
+198 TTPGNGNALDAVYAV

-226 FKYEGGRIEGFTGL
+226 FKYESGRIEGFTGL

-257 RLIHNK
+257 RLIHSK
-263 AVSAAIDEA
+263 TVSAAIDEA

-283 ICFLMIYCEPGTV
+283 VCFLMIYCEPGTV

-302 QKSEVKFSNDGDIFR
+302 QKSEVKFSNDSDIFR
-317 LVFHGIKDALNKS
+317 LVYHGIKDALNKN
-330 GEAGMTFSGIASKV
+330 GEAGMTFSGIAEKV
-344 EEEANAGT
+344 SEEADSAT
-352 QLRYDFSA
+352 QLRFDFSTTNTKA
-360 AGARESSKTAP
+360 QEKPSTPATA
-371 SASHKLGQQGDPSA
+371 HKLVQPQGDPAA
-385 ANKLL
+385 ANRLL
-390 KILSGFKPD
+390 KILSDFKPD
-399 INALTETPG
+399 IDALKENTDE
-408 DGDAVPSAASGPEIP
+408 P
-423 VSEAFADIPAGVP
+423 VSSSEPAPTEAEGIFE
-436 ADVLAVPS
+436 
-444 VPADLLA
+444 
-451 APASPA
+451 SP
-457 DAFASPAVPSE
+457 
-468 AFAVP
+468 
-473 SVPAAPAIIE
+473 APAIIE
-483 DVDSNRNITDI
+483 DKQENRTLTDI
-494 ERLASASFVGIIFS
+494 DRLASADFVGIIFS

-513 QNEDICFIVDQHAAH
+513 QNEDVCFIVDQHAAH

-542 GVKPAVEQVLTPQIL
+542 GAVPAVEQVLTPQIL

-569 NLSRFEDNGFELE
+569 NLDRFRDNGFELE
-582 LLGDRQIAV
+582 MLGDRQVAV

-602 SEVFGA
+602 SEVFEA
-608 ILSDLKRD
+608 ILTDLKRE
-616 VPSKSEIWYQLIQTT
+616 VPSKSDIWYQLIQTT
-631 ACKAAV
+631 ACKAAIR
-637 KAGDRL
+637 AGDKI

>member
-22 ERPVSVVKELFD
+22 ERPVSVVKELVD

-55 IRVTDDGCGM
+55 IRVSDDGCGM

-74 LIHATSKLSK
+74 LIHATSKLRS

-106 CSDVTLTTGIR
+106 CSDVTLTTCLKGE
-117 GDKAGTRVVYEDGA
+117 KEGTKVVYEDGS
-131 LKEITDYP
+131 LKDVSETA
-139 ACSGTTVEVRN
+139 ACTGTTVEVRN

-173 GLIEKLAVIA
+173 GLIEKLAIIA
-183 PEVSIRLIKDGTTLF
+183 PEISIKLIKDGTTLF
-198 TTPGNGSELDAVYAV
+198 TTPGNGSSLDAVYAV

-226 FKYEGGRIEGFTGL
+226 FKYEGGRIDGFTGL

-248 GLQVVYVNG
+248 GLQVVFVNG
-257 RLIHNK
+257 RLIHSK
-263 AVSAAIDEA
+263 TVSAAIDEA

-317 LVFHGIKDALNKS
+317 LVYHGIKDALNKS
-330 GEAGMTFSGIASKV
+330 GEAGLSFGGIATK
-344 EEEANAGT
+344 EEEETNTGT
-352 QLRYDFSA
+352 QLRYDFSTSAPAKASAKSQAPA
-360 AGARESSKTAP
+360 A
-371 SASHKLGQQGDPSA
+371 ASHKLGQQGDPAA

-390 KILSGFKPD
+390 QILSEFKPD
-399 INALTETPG
+399 INALKETP
-408 DGDAVPSAASGPEIP
+408 DEPSAKAEPVIEEVTEPEP
-423 VSEAFADIPAGVP
+423 FVP
-436 ADVLAVPS
+436 
-444 VPADLLA
+444 
-451 APASPA
+451 
-457 DAFASPAVPSE
+457 
-468 AFAVP
+468 
-473 SVPAAPAIIE
+473 APAIIE
-483 DVDSNRNITDI
+483 DVQENRTLTDI
-494 ERLASASFVGIIFS
+494 ERLAAADFVGIIFS

-513 QNEDICFIVDQHAAH
+513 QNEDVCFIVDQHAAH

-542 GVKPAVEQVLTPQIL
+542 GVAPAVEQVLTPQVL

-569 NLSRFEDNGFELE
+569 NLKRFEENGFELE

-602 SEVFGA
+602 SEVFSQ
-608 ILSDLKRD
+608 ILTDLKRE

-637 KAGDRL
+637 RAGDKL
-643 TEQEA
+643 TQQEA

>member
-1 MGRINVLD
+1 MGRINILD

-22 ERPVSVVKELFD
+22 ERPVSVVKELVD

-40 ATRVTVEFAGGGISL
+40 ATRITVEFAGGGISL

-65 DREDAEKAF
+65 DREDAQKAF
-74 LIHATSKLSK
+74 LIHATSKLHS
-84 IEDIYSLSTMGFRGE
+84 IEDIYSLSTNGFRGE

-106 CSDVTLTTGIR
+106 CSDCTLTTGMK
-117 GDKAGTRVVYEDGA
+117 GEKTGTKVVYEDGVC
-131 LKEITDYP
+131 KDVDDIPSCE
-139 ACSGTTVEVRN
+139 GTSIEVRN

-173 GLIEKLAVIA
+173 GLIEKIAVIV
-183 PEVSIRLIKDGTTLF
+183 PEISIKLIKDGSTLF
-198 TTPGNGSELDAVYAV
+198 TTPGNGSSLDAVYAV
-213 YGKETAKALVPVS
+213 YGKETAKALVPVN
-226 FKYEGGRIEGFTGL
+226 FKYESGRIEGFTGT

-248 GLQVVYVNG
+248 GLQVVFVNG
-257 RLIHNK
+257 RLIHSK
-263 AVSAAIDEA
+263 TVSAAIDEA

-283 ICFLMIYCEPGTV
+283 VCFLMIYCEPGTV

-317 LVFHGIKDALNKS
+317 LVYHGIKDALNQN
-330 GEAGMTFSGIASKV
+330 GEAGTLFGGITSK
-344 EEEANAGT
+344 EEEDTNTGT

-360 AGARESSKTAP
+360 SSAKASSKP
-371 SASHKLGQQGDPSA
+371 VSASSVSHKLGNSQQGDPAA

-390 KILSGFKPD
+390 QILSDFKPD
-399 INALTETPG
+399 LEALKETP
-408 DGDAVPSAASGPEIP
+408 DESKAVEEKASDEGVSAFSGEPE
-423 VSEAFADIPAGVP
+423 AT
-436 ADVLAVPS
+436 
-444 VPADLLA
+444 
-451 APASPA
+451 
-457 DAFASPAVPSE
+457 
-468 AFAVP
+468 
-473 SVPAAPAIIE
+473 APAIIE
-483 DVDSNRNITDI
+483 DVAENRTLTDI
-494 ERLASASFVGIIFS
+494 DRLAAADFVGIIFS

-513 QNEDICFIVDQHAAH
+513 QNEDVCFIVDQHAAH

-542 GVKPAVEQVLTPQIL
+542 GVAPAVEQVLSPQIL

-569 NLSRFEDNGFELE
+569 KIDRFKENGFELE

-602 SEVFGA
+602 SEVFSA
-608 ILSDLKRD
+608 ILTDLKRE

-631 ACKAAV
+631 ACKAAIR
-637 KAGDRL
+637 AGDKI
-643 TEQEA
+643 TQQEA
-648 MKLIESLS
+648 MALIEKLS

>member
-1 MGRINVLD
+1 
-9 TKTANAIKAGEVI
+9 
-22 ERPVSVVKELFD
+22 
-34 NAIDSG
+34 
-40 ATRVTVEFAGGGISL
+40 
-55 IRVTDDGCGM
+55 
-65 DREDAEKAF
+65 
-74 LIHATSKLSK
+74 
-84 IEDIYSLSTMGFRGE
+84 
-99 ALASIAA
+99 
-106 CSDVTLTTGIR
+106 
-117 GDKAGTRVVYEDGA
+117 
-131 LKEITDYP
+131 
-139 ACSGTTVEVRN
+139 
-150 LFKNLPAR
+150 
-158 YKFLKKDSTE
+158 
-168 GMYIT
+168 MYIT

-183 PEVSIRLIKDGTTLF
+183 PEISIKLIKDGTALF
-198 TTPGNGSELDAVYAV
+198 TTPGNGSSLDAVYAV

-248 GLQVVYVNG
+248 GLQVVFVNG
-257 RLIHNK
+257 RLIHSK
-263 AVSAAIDEA
+263 TVSAAIDEA

-317 LVFHGIKDALNKS
+317 LVYHGIKDALTKN
-330 GEAGMTFSGIASKV
+330 GEAGMTFNGIAEKV
-344 EEEANAGT
+344 EEEANSGT
-352 QLRYDFSA
+352 QLRYDFSTA
-360 AGARESSKTAP
+360 AAAPKASSRYSASP
-371 SASHKLGQQGDPSA
+371 SASHKLGQQGDPQQ

-390 KILSGFKPD
+390 QILSEFKPD
-399 INALTETPG
+399 IEALKE
-408 DGDAVPSAASGPEIP
+408 DS
-423 VSEAFADIPAGVP
+423 SE
-436 ADVLAVPS
+436 
-444 VPADLLA
+444 
-451 APASPA
+451 
-457 DAFASPAVPSE
+457 PAVKIETAAEHEPFESPVPVQATPS
-468 AFAVP
+468 
-473 SVPAAPAIIE
+473 IID
-483 DVDSNRNITDI
+483 DVQENRTITDI
-494 ERLASASFVGIIFS
+494 DRLAGAGFVGIIFS

-513 QNEDICFIVDQHAAH
+513 QNEDVCFIVDQHAAH

-542 GVKPAVEQVLTPQIL
+542 GSVPAVEQVLTPQIL

-569 NLSRFEDNGFELE
+569 NIDRFKDNGFELE

-608 ILSDLKRD
+608 ILTDLKRE
-616 VPSKSEIWYQLIQTT
+616 VPAKSDIWYQLIQTT

-637 KAGDRL
+637 RAGDKL

-648 MKLIESLS
+648 MRLVEELS
-656 KLEDPYHCAHG
+656 QCEDPYHCAHG

>member
-1 MGRINVLD
+1 MGRINILD

-22 ERPVSVVKELFD
+22 ERPVSVVKELID

-40 ATRVTVEFAGGGISL
+40 ATRVTVEFAGGGITL
-55 IRVTDDGCGM
+55 IRVSDDGCGM

-74 LIHATSKLSK
+74 LIHATSKLHS
-84 IEDIYSLSTMGFRGE
+84 IEDIYSLSTNGFRGE

-106 CSDVTLTTGIR
+106 CSDVTLTTCLKGENE
-117 GDKAGTRVVYEDGA
+117 GTRVVYEDGS
-131 LKEITDYP
+131 LKGVYDNP
-139 ACSGTTVEVRN
+139 ACTGTTVEVRN

-173 GLIEKLAVIA
+173 GLIEKIAIIA
-183 PEVSIRLIKDGTTLF
+183 PEISIKLIKDGTTLF
-198 TTPGNGSELDAVYAV
+198 TTPGNGSSLDAVYAV
-213 YGKETAKALVPVS
+213 YGKDTAKALVPVS

-248 GLQVVYVNG
+248 GLQCVFVNG
-257 RLIHNK
+257 RLIHSK
-263 AVSAAIDEA
+263 TVSAAIDEA

-317 LVFHGIKDALNKS
+317 LVYHGIKDALNKS
-330 GEAGMTFSGIASKV
+330 GEAGLSFGGIVTK
-344 EEEANAGT
+344 EEEPDTGT
-352 QLRYDFSA
+352 QLRYDFSTTA
-360 AGARESSKTAP
+360 PVKSASKTQTSSA
-371 SASHKLGQQGDPSA
+371 ASHKIGPQQGDPAA

-390 KILSGFKPD
+390 QILADFKPD
-399 INALTETPG
+399 LNALKETSDEPASNEEPVALESTET
-408 DGDAVPSAASGPEIP
+408 ENI
-423 VSEAFADIPAGVP
+423 VS
-436 ADVLAVPS
+436 
-444 VPADLLA
+444 
-451 APASPA
+451 
-457 DAFASPAVPSE
+457 
-468 AFAVP
+468 
-473 SVPAAPAIIE
+473 APAIIE
-483 DVDSNRNITDI
+483 DVQENRTLTDI
-494 ERLASASFVGIIFS
+494 ERLAAADFVGIIFS

-513 QNEDICFIVDQHAAH
+513 QNEDVCFIVDQHAAH

-533 EEFMVKKKP
+533 EEFMVKKQP
-542 GVKPAVEQVLTPQIL
+542 GSAPAVEQVLTPQVL

-569 NLSRFEDNGFELE
+569 NLKRFEENGFELE

-602 SEVFGA
+602 SEVFSN
-608 ILSDLKRD
+608 ILTDLKRD

-631 ACKAAV
+631 ACKAAIR
-637 KAGDRL
+637 AGDKI
-643 TEQEA
+643 TQQEA

>member
-1 MGRINVLD
+1 MGRINILD

-22 ERPVSVVKELFD
+22 ERPVSVVKELID

-55 IRVTDDGCGM
+55 IRVSDNGCGM

-74 LIHATSKLSK
+74 LIHATSKLHS

-106 CSDVTLTTGIR
+106 CSDVTLTTCLK
-117 GDKAGTRVVYEDGA
+117 GDKTGTKVVYEDGS
-131 LKEITDYP
+131 LTGIYDNPECT
-139 ACSGTTVEVRN
+139 GTTVEVRN

-173 GLIEKLAVIA
+173 GLIEKLAIIA
-183 PEVSIRLIKDGTTLF
+183 PEISIKLIKDGTVLF
-198 TTPGNGSELDAVYAV
+198 TTPGNGSSLDAVYAV

-226 FKYEGGRIEGFTGL
+226 FKYEGARIEGFTGV

-257 RLIHNK
+257 RLIHSK

-302 QKSEVKFSNDGDIFR
+302 QKSEVKFSNDSDIFR
-317 LVFHGIKDALNKS
+317 LVYHGIKDALNKN
-330 GEAGMTFSGIASKV
+330 GEAGMTFNGIAEKV
-344 EEEANAGT
+344 QEEADSAT
-352 QLRYDFSA
+352 QLRFDFSTA
-360 AGARESSKTAP
+360 NTKAQSKSTAP
-371 SASHKLGQQGDPSA
+371 AQSHKLGQQGDPEA
-385 ANKLL
+385 ANRLL
-390 KILSGFKPD
+390 KILSDFKPD
-399 INALTETPG
+399 IEALKESTDSPVVKQEETPVKE
-408 DGDAVPSAASGPEIP
+408 VPVISDE
-423 VSEAFADIPAGVP
+423 PA
-436 ADVLAVPS
+436 PS
-444 VPADLLA
+444 
-451 APASPA
+451 
-457 DAFASPAVPSE
+457 
-468 AFAVP
+468 
-473 SVPAAPAIIE
+473 IIE
-483 DVDSNRNITDI
+483 DVAENRNITDI
-494 ERLASASFVGIIFS
+494 DRLAAADFVGIIFS

-542 GVKPAVEQVLTPQIL
+542 GATPAVEQVLTPQIL

-569 NLSRFEDNGFELE
+569 NIERFKENGFELE
-582 LLGDRQIAV
+582 MLGDRQLAV

-602 SEVFGA
+602 SEVFEA

-616 VPSKSEIWYQLIQTT
+616 VPSKSDIWYQLIQTT

-637 KAGDRL
+637 RAGDKL

-648 MKLIESLS
+648 MTLIKNLS

>member
-1 MGRINVLD
+1 MGRINILD

-22 ERPVSVVKELFD
+22 ERPVSVVKELID

-40 ATRVTVEFAGGGISL
+40 ATRVTVEFAGGGITL
-55 IRVTDDGCGM
+55 IRVSDDGCGM

-74 LIHATSKLSK
+74 LIHATSKLHS
-84 IEDIYSLSTMGFRGE
+84 IEDIYSLSTNGFRGE

-106 CSDVTLTTGIR
+106 CSDVTLTTCLKGENE
-117 GDKAGTRVVYEDGA
+117 GTRVVYEDGS
-131 LKEITDYP
+131 LKGVYDNP
-139 ACSGTTVEVRN
+139 ACTGTTVEVRN

-173 GLIEKLAVIA
+173 GLIEKIAIIA
-183 PEVSIRLIKDGTTLF
+183 PEISIKLIKDGTTLF
-198 TTPGNGSELDAVYAV
+198 TTPGNGSSLDAVYAV
-213 YGKETAKALVPVS
+213 YGKDTAKALVPVS

-248 GLQVVYVNG
+248 GLQCVFVNG
-257 RLIHNK
+257 RLIHSK
-263 AVSAAIDEA
+263 TVSAAIDEA

-283 ICFLMIYCEPGTV
+283 VCFLMIYCEPGTV

-317 LVFHGIKDALNKS
+317 LVYHGIKDALNKS
-330 GEAGMTFSGIASKV
+330 GEAGLSFGGIVTK
-344 EEEANAGT
+344 EEEPDTGT
-352 QLRYDFSA
+352 QLRYDFSTTA
-360 AGARESSKTAP
+360 PVKSASKTQTSSA
-371 SASHKLGQQGDPSA
+371 ASHKIGPQQGDPAA

-390 KILSGFKPD
+390 QILADFKPD
-399 INALTETPG
+399 LNALKETSDEPASNEEPVALESTETE
-408 DGDAVPSAASGPEIP
+408 SI
-423 VSEAFADIPAGVP
+423 VS
-436 ADVLAVPS
+436 
-444 VPADLLA
+444 
-451 APASPA
+451 
-457 DAFASPAVPSE
+457 
-468 AFAVP
+468 
-473 SVPAAPAIIE
+473 APAIIE
-483 DVDSNRNITDI
+483 DVQENRTLTDI
-494 ERLASASFVGIIFS
+494 ERLAAADFVGIIFS

-513 QNEDICFIVDQHAAH
+513 QNEDVCFIVDQHAAH

-533 EEFMVKKKP
+533 EEFMVKKQP
-542 GVKPAVEQVLTPQIL
+542 GSAPAVEQVLTPQVL

-569 NLSRFEDNGFELE
+569 NLKRFEENGFELE

-602 SEVFGA
+602 SEVFSN
-608 ILSDLKRD
+608 ILTDLKRD

-631 ACKAAV
+631 ACKAAIR
-637 KAGDRL
+637 AGDKI
-643 TEQEA
+643 TQQEA

>member
-1 MGRINVLD
+1 MGRINILD

-22 ERPVSVVKELFD
+22 ERPVSVVKELVD

-40 ATRVTVEFAGGGISL
+40 ASRITVEFTCGGISL

-74 LIHATSKLSK
+74 LIHATSKLSS

-106 CSDVTLTTGIR
+106 CSDCTLITGIKDS
-117 GDKAGTRVVYEDGA
+117 GNGTKVVYENGS
-131 LKEITDYP
+131 L
-139 ACSGTTVEVRN
+139 SGIYDVASCAGTIVEVRN

-173 GLIEKLAVIA
+173 GLIEKIA
-183 PEVSIRLIKDGTTLF
+183 IITPEISIKLIKDGSTLF
-198 TTPGNGSELDAVYAV
+198 TTPGNGSSLDAVYAV

-248 GLQVVYVNG
+248 GLQVVFVNG
-257 RLIHNK
+257 RLIHSK
-263 AVSAAIDEA
+263 TVSAAIDEA

-302 QKSEVKFSNDGDIFR
+302 QKAEVKFSNDGDIFR
-317 LVFHGIKDALNKS
+317 LVYHGIKDALNKS
-330 GEAGMTFSGIASKV
+330 GEAGALFNGIASK
-344 EEEANAGT
+344 EEEIQSNGT
-352 QLRYDFSA
+352 QLRYDFSTP
-360 AGARESSKTAP
+360 SSKSYANT
-371 SASHKLGQQGDPSA
+371 SSVSSVSHKLGQQGDPAA

-390 KILSGFKPD
+390 KILSEFKPD
-399 INALTETPG
+399 MEALKETP
-408 DGDAVPSAASGPEIP
+408 DKVVSEPEQVTVDPADTVPEIN
-423 VSEAFADIPAGVP
+423 
-436 ADVLAVPS
+436 
-444 VPADLLA
+444 
-451 APASPA
+451 
-457 DAFASPAVPSE
+457 
-468 AFAVP
+468 
-473 SVPAAPAIIE
+473 APAIIE
-483 DVDSNRNITDI
+483 DVQENRTLTDI
-494 ERLASASFVGIIFS
+494 DRLAAADFVGIIFS

-513 QNEDICFIVDQHAAH
+513 QNEDVCFIVDQHAAH

-542 GVKPAVEQVLTPQIL
+542 GEKPAVEQVLTPQIL
-557 TLSWEDYSFVED
+557 TLPWEDYSFVED
-569 NLSRFEDNGFELE
+569 NIERFNENGFELD

-596 GKAGKQ
+596 GKAGRQ

-608 ILSDLKRD
+608 ILTDLKRE

-631 ACKAAV
+631 ACKAAIR
-637 KAGDRL
+637 AGDKI
-643 TEQEA
+643 TQQEA
-648 MKLIESLS
+648 MKLIEALS

>member
-1 MGRINVLD
+1 MGRINILD

-22 ERPVSVVKELFD
+22 ERPVSVVKELVD

-40 ATRVTVEFAGGGISL
+40 ATRITVEFANGGISL

-74 LIHATSKLSK
+74 LIHATSKLHA
-84 IEDIYSLSTMGFRGE
+84 IEDVYSLSTMGFRGE

-106 CSDVTLTTGIR
+106 CSDCSLTTCLKGS
-117 GDKAGTRVVYEDGA
+117 KSATKVVYEDGS
-131 LKEITDYP
+131 LKDIYDAP
-139 ACSGTTVEVRN
+139 ACTGTVVEVRS

-173 GLIEKLAVIA
+173 GLIEKLAIIV
-183 PEVSIRLIKDGTTLF
+183 PEISLKLIKDGVTLF
-198 TTPGNGSELDAVYAV
+198 TTPGNGSAIDAVYAV
-213 YGKETAKALVPVS
+213 YGKETARSLVPVN
-226 FKYEGGRIEGFTGL
+226 FTYEGGRIEGYTGL

-248 GLQVVYVNG
+248 GLQCVFVNG
-257 RLIHNK
+257 RLIHSK

-302 QKSEVKFSNDGDIFR
+302 QKSEVKFSNDSDIFR
-317 LVFHGIKDALNKS
+317 LVYHGIKDALNKS
-330 GEAGMTFSGIASKV
+330 GEAGQVFGGIASKDEPV
-344 EEEANAGT
+344 ETGT

-360 AGARESSKTAP
+360 
-371 SASHKLGQQGDPSA
+371 SASSAASKASSNPAPAAHKLGNQSMPANQGDPAA

-390 KILSGFKPD
+390 QILSEFKPD
-399 INALTETPG
+399 IEALKETSEE
-408 DGDAVPSAASGPEIP
+408 PSVSEPADDVSEKSPVVEAETATGSAGTDISP
-423 VSEAFADIPAGVP
+423 VSAIHTVSDVPFEAG
-436 ADVLAVPS
+436 
-444 VPADLLA
+444 
-451 APASPA
+451 
-457 DAFASPAVPSE
+457 
-468 AFAVP
+468 
-473 SVPAAPAIIE
+473 PAIIE
-483 DVDSNRNITDI
+483 DKAENRVLTDI
-494 ERLASASFVGIIFS
+494 DRLAAADFVGIIFA

-542 GVKPAVEQVLTPQIL
+542 GSAPAVEQVLAPQIL

-569 NLSRFEDNGFELE
+569 NIDRFKDNGFELDM
-582 LLGDRQIAV
+582 LGDRQVAV

-608 ILSDLKRD
+608 ILTDLKRD
-616 VPSKSEIWYQLIQTT
+616 VPSKSDIWYQLIQTT

-637 KAGDRL
+637 RAGDRL
-643 TEQEA
+643 TAAEA
-648 MKLIESLS
+648 MELVAKLS

>member
-1 MGRINVLD
+1 MGRINILD

-22 ERPVSVVKELFD
+22 ERPVSVVKELVD

-40 ATRVTVEFAGGGISL
+40 ATRITVEFAGGGISL

-74 LIHATSKLSK
+74 LIHATSKLHS
-84 IEDIYSLSTMGFRGE
+84 IEDIYSLSTNGFRGE

-106 CSDVTLTTGIR
+106 CSDVTLTTCLKGENE
-117 GDKAGTRVVYEDGA
+117 GTKVVYEDGS
-131 LKEITDYP
+131 LKGVYDNA
-139 ACSGTTVEVRN
+139 ACTGTSVEVRN

-173 GLIEKLAVIA
+173 GLIEKLAVIV
-183 PEVSIRLIKDGTTLF
+183 PEISIKLIKDGSVLF
-198 TTPGNGSELDAVYAV
+198 TTPGNGSALDAVYAV

-226 FKYEGGRIEGFTGL
+226 FKYEGGRIEGFTGM

-257 RLIHNK
+257 RLIHSK
-263 AVSAAIDEA
+263 TVSAAIDEA

-317 LVFHGIKDALNKS
+317 LVYHGIKDALNKN
-330 GEAGMTFSGIASKV
+330 GEAGTLFGGIASK
-344 EEEANAGT
+344 EEENTNTGT

-360 AGARESSKTAP
+360 SSTASKASSKP
-371 SASHKLGQQGDPSA
+371 STSAASHKLGNSQQGDPAA

-390 KILSGFKPD
+390 QILSDFKPD
-399 INALTETPG
+399 LEALKETSDEPK
-408 DGDAVPSAASGPEIP
+408 AVEEQASDEVVSAFSSEPEM
-423 VSEAFADIPAGVP
+423 PAP
-436 ADVLAVPS
+436 T
-444 VPADLLA
+444 
-451 APASPA
+451 
-457 DAFASPAVPSE
+457 
-468 AFAVP
+468 
-473 SVPAAPAIIE
+473 IIE
-483 DVDSNRNITDI
+483 DVAENRTITDI
-494 ERLASASFVGIIFS
+494 DRLAAADFVGIIFS

-513 QNEDICFIVDQHAAH
+513 QNEDVCFIVDQHAAH

-542 GVKPAVEQVLTPQIL
+542 GVAPAVEQVLSPQIL

-569 NLSRFEDNGFELE
+569 KIDRFKENGFELE

-602 SEVFGA
+602 SEVFSA
-608 ILSDLKRD
+608 ILTDLKRE

-631 ACKAAV
+631 ACKAAIR
-637 KAGDRL
+637 AGDKI
-643 TEQEA
+643 TQQEA
-648 MKLIESLS
+648 MALIEKLS

>member
-22 ERPVSVVKELFD
+22 ERPVSVVKELVD

-55 IRVTDDGCGM
+55 IRVSDDGCGM
-65 DREDAEKAF
+65 DREDAKKAF
-74 LIHATSKLSK
+74 LIHATSKLHS

-106 CSDVTLTTGIR
+106 CSDVTLTTCLKGE
-117 GDKAGTRVVYEDGA
+117 KQGTKVVYEDGS
-131 LKEITDYP
+131 LKGVYDNPE
-139 ACSGTTVEVRN
+139 CSGTTLEVRN

-173 GLIEKLAVIA
+173 GLIEKLAIIA
-183 PEVSIRLIKDGTTLF
+183 PEISIKLIKDGTTLF
-198 TTPGNGSELDAVYAV
+198 TTPGNGSSLDAVYAV

-248 GLQVVYVNG
+248 GLQCVFVNG
-257 RLIHNK
+257 RPIHSK
-263 AVSAAIDEA
+263 TVSAAIDEA

-317 LVFHGIKDALNKS
+317 LVYHGIKDALNKS
-330 GEAGMTFSGIASKV
+330 GEAGLSFGGIVSKD
-344 EEEANAGT
+344 EEETDTGT
-352 QLRYDFSA
+352 QLRYDFSTTIPA
-360 AGARESSKTAP
+360 KETAKTQAP
-371 SASHKLGQQGDPSA
+371 SSVSHKLGQQQGDPAA

-390 KILSGFKPD
+390 KILSEFKPD
-399 INALTETPG
+399 MNALKEDALDASVSNEETVPEVSS
-408 DGDAVPSAASGPEIP
+408 DAES
-423 VSEAFADIPAGVP
+423 FDT
-436 ADVLAVPS
+436 
-444 VPADLLA
+444 
-451 APASPA
+451 
-457 DAFASPAVPSE
+457 
-468 AFAVP
+468 
-473 SVPAAPAIIE
+473 APAIIE
-483 DVDSNRNITDI
+483 DVQENRTHTDI
-494 ERLASASFVGIIFS
+494 ERLAAADFVGIIFS

-513 QNEDICFIVDQHAAH
+513 QNEDVCFIVDQHAAH

-533 EEFMVKKKP
+533 EEFMVKKQP
-542 GVKPAVEQVLTPQIL
+542 GTAPAVEQVLAPQVL
-557 TLSWEDYSFVED
+557 TLSWEDYGFVED
-569 NLSRFEDNGFELE
+569 NLKRFEDNGFELE

-602 SEVFGA
+602 SEVFSN
-608 ILSDLKRD
+608 ILTDLKRE

-631 ACKAAV
+631 ACKAAIR
-637 KAGDRL
+637 AGDKI
-643 TEQEA
+643 TQQEA

>member
-1 MGRINVLD
+1 MGRINILD

-22 ERPVSVVKELFD
+22 ERPVSVVKELID

-40 ATRVTVEFAGGGISL
+40 ASRIIVEFAGGGISL

-65 DREDAEKAF
+65 DREDAQKAF
-74 LIHATSKLSK
+74 LIHATSKLHK

-106 CSDVTLTTGIR
+106 CSDVTLTTCLKG
-117 GDKAGTRVVYEDGA
+117 GKQGTQVVYEDGS
-131 LKEITDYP
+131 LKGVYDGPEST
-139 ACSGTTVEVRN
+139 GTTIEVRN

-183 PEVSIRLIKDGTTLF
+183 PEISIKLIKDGATLF
-198 TTPGNGSELDAVYAV
+198 TTPGNGNALDAVYAV

-226 FKYEGGRIEGFTGL
+226 FKYESGRIEGFTGL

-257 RLIHNK
+257 RLIHSK
-263 AVSAAIDEA
+263 TVSAAIDEA

-302 QKSEVKFSNDGDIFR
+302 QKSEVKFSNDSDIFR
-317 LVFHGIKDALNKS
+317 LVYHGIKDALNKN
-330 GEAGMTFSGIASKV
+330 GEAGMTFSGIAEKV
-344 EEEANAGT
+344 SEEADSAT
-352 QLRYDFSA
+352 QLRFDFSTTNTKA
-360 AGARESSKTAP
+360 QEKP
-371 SASHKLGQQGDPSA
+371 STPAASHKLIQPQGDPAA
-385 ANKLL
+385 ANRLL
-390 KILSGFKPD
+390 KILSDFKPD
-399 INALTETPG
+399 IDALKENTDEP
-408 DGDAVPSAASGPEIP
+408 VPSSEPAPTEAEEIF
-423 VSEAFADIPAGVP
+423 E
-436 ADVLAVPS
+436 
-444 VPADLLA
+444 
-451 APASPA
+451 SP
-457 DAFASPAVPSE
+457 
-468 AFAVP
+468 
-473 SVPAAPAIIE
+473 APAIIE
-483 DVDSNRNITDI
+483 DKQENRTLTDI
-494 ERLASASFVGIIFS
+494 DRLASADYVGIIFS

-513 QNEDICFIVDQHAAH
+513 QNEDVCFIVDQHAAH

-542 GVKPAVEQVLTPQIL
+542 GAVPAVEQVLTPQIL

-569 NLSRFEDNGFELE
+569 NLDRFKDNGFELE
-582 LLGDRQIAV
+582 MLGDRQVAV

-602 SEVFGA
+602 SEVFEA
-608 ILSDLKRD
+608 ILTDLKRE
-616 VPSKSEIWYQLIQTT
+616 VPSKSDIWYQLIQTT
-631 ACKAAV
+631 ACKAAIR
-637 KAGDRL
+637 AGDKI